1 MDDKEILQMVE
12 SGELTLDQI
21 SDFKDLDDEIQ
32 ESVESGEL
40 TVEDALSIPC

>member
-1 MDDKEILQMVE
+1 MVE